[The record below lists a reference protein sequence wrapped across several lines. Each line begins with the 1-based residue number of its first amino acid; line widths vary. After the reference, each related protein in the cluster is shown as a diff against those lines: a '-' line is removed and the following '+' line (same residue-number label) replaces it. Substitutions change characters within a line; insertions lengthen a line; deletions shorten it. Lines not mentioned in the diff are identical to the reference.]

1 MKTFKASD
9 LGLESDLEIQIPKS
23 INRLRLSGACMQF
36 VHGGLSLQETVL
48 PVLKIN
54 KKRQSD
60 ISWVDVEILRG
71 NVNTITSGQLA
82 VKLYQSQPVSD
93 KLQPRILRIG
103 IYAANGDLISNTE
116 ELIFDRKSELPRDRE
131 TTVKLVMTQKAD
143 ASNNQDVTLKL
154 NEKIAGT
161 NQYKTYKSIS
171 YQLRRSFT
179 SDFDF

>member
-1 MKTFKASD
+1 
-9 LGLESDLEIQIPKS
+9 LEGDLEIQIPKS

-36 VHGGLSLQETVL
+36 VHGGMTLQETVL

-60 ISWVDVEILRG
+60 VSWVDIEILRG
-71 NVNTITSGQLA
+71 NVSLITSSQLA
-82 VKLYQSQPVSD
+82 VKLYQSQAVSD
-93 KLQPRILRIG
+93 KLQPRLLRIG
-103 IYAANGDLISNTE
+103 IYAKNGDLISNTE
-116 ELIFDRKSELPRDRE
+116 ELLFDRTSEQPRDRE

-143 ASNNQDVTLKL
+143 ESNNQDVILRL
-154 NEKIAGT
+154 DEKIPGT
-161 NQYKTYKSIS
+161 NQYKRYKSQS